1 MKKFAVLSGDL
12 RQYYIN
18 EFFRK
23 SGFFTE
29 LKTNMDFNGYDF
41 IVCST
46 PFSKDQENIN
56 CDFYSKFP
64 IDTFTSLLKPWQKVF
79 GGNIPEK
86 IINAYDETNIDF
98 VDVLNDSH
106 VVWNNATL
114 TAEGLLSKIIQ
125 NTPFSINGSNALI
138 MGFGRCGINTAL
150 RLKALG
156 CKVTIYD
163 HTKIHL
169 SQASSF
175 GFNILEYKD
184 FSNKLSDFNIIIN
197 TVPSKIFL
205 PEHYGILNKECILF
219 EIASAPF
226 GLEPTLATQNQLS
239 LITCPGLPGVTA
251 PKAAGELI
259 AKSIISYLERN
270 GINDL

>member
-18 EFFRK
+18 EYFK
-23 SGFFTE
+23 KLGLFTE
-29 LKTNMDFNGYDF
+29 LKTNMDFNDYDF
-41 IVCST
+41 VVCST
-46 PFSKDQENIN
+46 PFSKDGENIN
-56 CDFYSKFP
+56 CDFYSSFP
-64 IDTFTSLLKPWQKVF
+64 ISTFTSLLKPWQKIF
-79 GGNIPEK
+79 GGNIPK
-86 IINAYDETNIDF
+86 KLVSAYDETNIDF
-98 VDVLNDSH
+98 VDVLKDSH
-106 VVWNNATL
+106 VVWNNALL
-114 TAEGLLSKIIQ
+114 TAEGLISKIIL
-125 NTPFSINGSNALI
+125 NTPFSIDSSNTLI

-156 CKVTIYD
+156 SNVTIYD
-163 HTKIHL
+163 HTKVHL

-175 GFNILEYKD
+175 GLKTLEYKNL
-184 FSNKLSDFNIIIN
+184 SNNLSKFNIIIN
-197 TVPSKIFL
+197 TVPGKIFE
-205 PEHYGILNKECILF
+205 PEHYKILNKECILF

-226 GLEPTLATQNQLS
+226 GFEPNLATQNQLS

-251 PKAAGELI
+251 PQAAGELI

>member
-18 EFFRK
+18 EYLK
-23 SGFFTE
+23 KLGLFTE

-46 PFSKDQENIN
+46 PFSRDGENIN
-56 CDFYSKFP
+56 CDFYSSFP
-64 IDTFTSLLKPWQKVF
+64 LNTFTSLLKPWQKIF

-86 IINAYDETNIDF
+86 IINAFDETNIDF
-98 VDVLNDSH
+98 VDVLKDSY

-114 TAEGLLSKIIQ
+114 TAEGLISKIIL
-125 NTPFSINGSNALI
+125 NTPFSIDGSNALI
-138 MGFGRCGINTAL
+138 MGFGRCGINTAF

-156 CKVTIYD
+156 CNVTIYD
-163 HTKIHL
+163 HTKVHL

-175 GFNILEYKD
+175 GFEILEYRN
-184 FSNKLSDFNIIIN
+184 FSNKLSSFNIIIN

-205 PEHYGILNKECILF
+205 PEHYKQLSKECILF

-226 GLEPTLATQNQLS
+226 GFEPNLATQNQLS
-239 LITCPGLPGVTA
+239 LITCPGLPGITA

>member
-1 MKKFAVLSGDL
+1 MKKFAVISGDL

-18 EFFRK
+18 EYFQNL
-23 SGFFTE
+23 GLFTE

-46 PFSKDQENIN
+46 PFSKDGESIN
-56 CDFYSKFP
+56 CDFYSSYP
-64 IDTFTSLLKPWQKVF
+64 INTFTTLLKPWQKIF
-79 GGNIPEK
+79 GGNLPK
-86 IINAYDETNIDF
+86 KLAYEFNETNIDF
-98 VDVLNDSH
+98 VDVLEDSH

-114 TAEGLLSKIIQ
+114 TAEGLISKIII
-125 NTPFSINGSNALI
+125 NTPFSIDGSNALI

-156 CKVTIYD
+156 CNVAIYD
-163 HTKIHL
+163 HTKVHL

-175 GFNILEYKD
+175 GFDILEYKN
-184 FSNKLSDFNIIIN
+184 FSNNLSKFNIVIN

-205 PEHYGILNKECILF
+205 PEHYALLNKDCILF
-219 EIASAPF
+219 EIASAPY
-226 GLEPTLATQNQLS
+226 GLEGNLATQNQLS

-251 PKAAGELI
+251 PKTAGELI